1 MADKRQLTDRF
12 LKSLPPAKHGTRNDY
27 WDAVVPT
34 FGACVYDDK
43 DSDPS
48 RRGKAGR
55 IAFIMYTRFKRGAA
69 PARRIIGTYGAIT
82 LEDARRTAGEWRSL
96 IAKGIDPAAVEK
108 ANRENGKFSAHQT
121 AQRRSDGGMAGGER
135 CAGERRDMVE
145 KCPTRRHNAA

>member
-12 LKSLPPAKHGTRNDY
+12 LRSLAPAKQGTRNDT
-27 WDAVVPT
+27 WDTVVPT
-34 FGACVYDDK
+34 FGVCVYDEK

-55 IAFIMYTRFKRGAA
+55 IAFVMNTRFKRGAA
-69 PARRIIGTYGAIT
+69 PARRIIGIYGAIT

-108 ANRENGKFSAHQT
+108 ANREK
-121 AQRRSDGGMAGGER
+121 
-135 CAGERRDMVE
+135 
-145 KCPTRRHNAA
+145 AAREAALRIQHSFAAVAENSSKTS